1 MSDLILLSTVGGSY
15 QPIIKAIR
23 SIAPRH
29 VCFFCT
35 EDDRHTGERGS
46 ISQVNGSG
54 NVIKANPNDG
64 RPTLPNIPTQAGLTD
79 DRFEV
84 RIVPS
89 DDLDGAY
96 VAMLGAI
103 SLLGGRF
110 PGARFV
116 ADYTGGTKTMTA
128 ALVCA
133 ALQGNEVELQLVS
146 GARRDLVGVVD
157 GTEQAM
163 TASVDRLRLERAMA
177 PYLAAWKR
185 YAYQEAAAGLE
196 RIRVAA
202 NAPDRQRL
210 NLALV
215 LSRALARWD
224 DFDHVGA
231 LMLIDPY
238 AGPVARSYPSLRP
251 TLRLLTQETD
261 PKREPARLFDLWL
274 NAQRRA
280 SQGRFDDAVA
290 RIYRLIEWTAQWLIR
305 TKLKADT
312 GDFPEHLLPE
322 DARPNGQ
329 GRIKLPLWA
338 AWQVVRSHV
347 QGPAHDLIASHGKE
361 LRDLLSIRN
370 DSILAHGFA
379 PVPQASWDR
388 MQQWAQDRFLP
399 VLHHYAKE
407 TGVKK
412 PLQQLPTDP
421 PEPTATPRA

>member
-1 MSDLILLSTVGGSY
+1 
-15 QPIIKAIR
+15 
-23 SIAPRH
+23 
-29 VCFFCT
+29 
-35 EDDRHTGERGS
+35 
-46 ISQVNGSG
+46 
-54 NVIKANPNDG
+54 
-64 RPTLPNIPTQAGLTD
+64 
-79 DRFEV
+79 
-84 RIVPS
+84 
-89 DDLDGAY
+89 
-96 VAMLGAI
+96 
-103 SLLGGRF
+103 
-110 PGARFV
+110 
-116 ADYTGGTKTMTA
+116 
-128 ALVCA
+128 
-133 ALQGNEVELQLVS
+133 
-146 GARRDLVGVVD
+146 VVD

-177 PYLAAWKR
+177 PYLVAWKR

-202 NAPDRQRL
+202 NAPDRQSL
-210 NLALV
+210 NRSEAG
-215 LSRALARWD
+215 AR
-224 DFDHVGA
+224 
-231 LMLIDPY
+231 P
-238 AGPVARSYPSLRP
+238 PV
-251 TLRLLTQETD
+251 
-261 PKREPARLFDLWL
+261 DLWL

-338 AWQVVRSHV
+338 AWQVVRSHM

-421 PEPTATPRA
+421 PEPTAIPRA